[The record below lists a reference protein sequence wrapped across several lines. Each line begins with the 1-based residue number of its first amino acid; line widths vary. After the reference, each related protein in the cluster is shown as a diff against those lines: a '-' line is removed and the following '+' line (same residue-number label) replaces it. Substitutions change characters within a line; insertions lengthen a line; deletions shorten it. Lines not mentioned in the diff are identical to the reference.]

1 MLDTV
6 RGCCAALE
14 AVMAP
19 VMNLLTEGPGPRLRL
34 RIWFSRPAISPISEN
49 NSELTVADHKP
60 FLSVSPGLPA
70 LIS

>member
-49 NSELTVADHKP
+49 NLELTVQWRTTNP
-60 FLSVSPGLPA
+60 FSLSPLVSPH
-70 LIS
+70 